1 MIAVDKRGRLGNQ
14 MFQYA
19 FGLAVAQRLGTR
31 FAYDTSELERYF
43 ELPGSA
49 RGRGATRL
57 MAWTLDRLVGLERRE
72 VLTEDYEDPDVIL
85 ASATDR
91 TFYGGHFYSCH
102 FFEPSSAA
110 VRGAF
115 TVREVHVKGF
125 ETKYGV
131 LLRDGYIAAHVR
143 LTDFFTYRN
152 DVTLRPGYY
161 RRAFDQLDTALPI
174 VVVSDEP
181 ERVRAALGD
190 DPRIQVE
197 ANDEIIDFLLLRHA
211 TQVVTSNSSFAWWA
225 AWLNDRP
232 GLRVVAPRW
241 WLGLHAEREFPVKVI
256 PEEWQQVE
264 ARRPEDGEWPPV

>member
-1 MIAVDKRGRLGNQ
+1 

-19 FGLAVAQRLGTR
+19 FGVAAARRLGTR

-43 ELPGSA
+43 VLLEPHLVRASIRLAVRLGDRI
-49 RGRGATRL
+49 RGF
-57 MAWTLDRLVGLERRE
+57 ERRE
-72 VLTEDYEDPDVIL
+72 VVADDREDPDVIL
-85 ASATDR
+85 ENVTDR
-91 TFYGGHFYSCH
+91 TFYGGHFYSDH
-102 FFEPSSAA
+102 FFNPSAAA
-110 VRGAF
+110 VRSAF
-115 TVREVHVKGF
+115 RVHDLYLDQF
-125 ETKYGV
+125 LAKYGT
-131 LLRDGYIAAHVR
+131 LARAGYIAAHVR
-143 LTDFFTYRN
+143 LTDFFTYRD
-152 DVTLRPGYY
+152 DVTLPPGYC
-161 RRAFDQLDTALPI
+161 RRALAQLDPGLPV